1 MTRKLKLTILVF
13 FVVIFC
19 FTGFVV
25 YYMGLHDFIP
35 VLRTS
40 AQSPNGE
47 ITVEVYQQRLFP
59 RPFFPRMGAIA
70 KVYNKQGNL
79 VFDEVIYTDNDFDD
93 TVGEAYKHI
102 SFVEDEIQ
110 ISPGPYIRDRP
121 FIIKISNLKN
131 E

>member
-1 MTRKLKLTILVF
+1 MTQNLKLPILIF
-13 FVVIFC
+13 LIVIGC
-19 FTGFVV
+19 FTALVV

-59 RPFFPRMGAIA
+59 RPFFPRMGAIT
-70 KVYNKQGNL
+70 KVYNKQRNL
-79 VFDEVIYTDNDFDD
+79 VFDEVIYSDNDFDD

-102 SFVEDEIQ
+102 SFVGDEIQ
-110 ISPGPYIRDRP
+110 ISPGPYIRERS
-121 FIIKISNLKN
+121 FVIKISNLKI